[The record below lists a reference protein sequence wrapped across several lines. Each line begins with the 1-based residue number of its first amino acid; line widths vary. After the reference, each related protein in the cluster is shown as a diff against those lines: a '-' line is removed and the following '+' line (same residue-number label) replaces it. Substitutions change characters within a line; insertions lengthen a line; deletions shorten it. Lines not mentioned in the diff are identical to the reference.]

1 MINTEQLTH
10 PIYKFVEST
19 LKFKEQI
26 HKINW
31 DDNIDRLLTSKNN
44 LDSLTAWIS
53 KQNLTSGWHWICDP
67 RIDYS
72 NFDFNWLP
80 DRCDLDHIHCFVI
93 NGQKDISY
101 TWLINTEQLCS
112 PKYKFVDS
120 ILKFKEPTNKIN
132 WTENIDKLLINE
144 NNLNKLTDWIIEQ
157 HLTPGW
163 YWICDPRINYS
174 NFDFTWLPD
183 RFDLDHIH
191 CFTLGGQ
198 KELSYTWLINTEQ
211 LLKPAYKFVESNLE
225 FKEPIQKINWLKTVD
240 NLLLDKDNLNKLTDW
255 IIEQHLTP
263 GWHWICDSRI
273 NYDNFDF
280 NWLPNQWDLD
290 NIHCFT
296 LNKQK
301 ELSYTWLINTEQLH
315 KPKHKFVE
323 SKLEF
328 KESINKIQWP
338 DNIDNLLTDNDNLAK
353 LTAWL
358 IEQQLPSGWHWVCDN
373 RINYDNFDFNWLP
386 NQWDLD
392 QIHCFTLGGQ
402 KELSY
407 TWLINSEQLHNPKYK
422 FVDSKLEFKESTI
435 KIHWPDNIDAMLIQE
450 NNKDLLL
457 QWIADQNL
465 SNGWYWICD
474 RKTDYSNFNFDWMP
488 SHWDSDTIHCFAFAD
503 QSELSLTWLVNTE
516 HLNKPKT
523 KFIQSNLT
531 RAPIAKLAWPENID
545 AMMSTAANN
554 NYANIIDWV
563 KNNNLE
569 TGWYW
574 ICDDRIDYNNFDFN
588 WLPELWEHQ
597 YVHCFSLKNQSQLSY
612 TWLINTEQLSQSKFK
627 FVRSELDFKNPIA
640 KIQWP
645 YDIDNCDAAVQLQDN
660 MISWA
665 NDQNLP
671 EGWFWIT
678 DSRID
683 YRHFNFNWMPDT
695 WNLDYTH
702 CFTMQ
707 EQNQLSY
714 TWLTNKRALA
724 TPQFKYI
731 DSDLQF
737 AKPIDKMHWPNFLD
751 TTLSGGDWNDSLVNW
766 LLEQNLSDGWHWVCD
781 SRINYDEFNF
791 SWLPTQWDL
800 EYVHCFT
807 LKNNNTLSYTWL
819 VNTKTLKNKKFK
831 FYKTDLTL
839 DNTHDTITLDV
850 LNETV
855 VGKSQRFLGNMTAA
869 LTTAVR
875 KSNAE
880 WLWIISNCCDY
891 ANFNFK
897 YRPNLDQ
904 IDHTHCWPSGKQEKG
919 ETFLIHIPSFN
930 RTNEFRFNFGHASVK
945 RKPWPRIAY
954 SENNLVE
961 AIKSHA
967 SKSLYTVYHKP
978 EQKLFVDFEPCIWE
992 KRPIVSYSNC
1002 NAASLVPRDCIAKE
1016 EIYEYPFLERRVGY
1030 ASDTQLDIVFLHN
1043 SEKDHSDN
1051 YQRLINTAPKNL
1063 NVNVSAGITPRLK
1076 AYQTAAE
1083 LSTTD
1088 WFLAVFAKCYMVD
1101 KFKSFKWRPDYWQK
1115 PKHYIFYNHNCDL
1128 DITYGHMAPI
1138 AYNKQLMLEN
1148 TGGLDMTLAQEHT
1161 VVPLTISE
1169 TKLTDPWDI
1178 WRTAF
1183 RETVKLKYYAQTN
1196 SNIELQYR
1204 LEKWIDVDQTEN
1216 NASLWYKRGST
1227 DAEDFFKSIDGSYDQ
1242 ILVTN
1247 EWVWLR
1253 ERFDSLYATQ
1263 QI

>member
-1 MINTEQLTH
+1 MYDRFYYNKNLENIKQLAIENSRTEYAWLLNESVDYNDFDLRFTPNKFEQHQCHIWSSHNNHNSHTTWLLPIVDLRQNIEETFNFHNQLLSSSDEIDKIYWPNEINSLDERLDWLAQQH
-10 PIYKFVEST
+10 
-19 LKFKEQI
+19 I
-26 HKINW
+26 HDNW
-31 DDNIDRLLTSKNN
+31 VWILDNKT
-44 LDSLTAWIS
+44 
-53 KQNLTSGWHWICDP
+53 
-67 RIDYS
+67 DYS
-72 NFDFNWLP
+72 DFNFDWIP
-80 DRCDLDHIHCFVI
+80 DSWAKEFIQCFCFA
-93 NGQKDISY
+93 NQ
-101 TWLINTEQLCS
+101 
-112 PKYKFVDS
+112 
-120 ILKFKEPTNKIN
+120 
-132 WTENIDKLLINE
+132 
-144 NNLNKLTDWIIEQ
+144 IEI
-157 HLTPGW
+157 G
-163 YWICDPRINYS
+163 
-174 NFDFTWLPD
+174 FTWLVND
-183 RFDLDHIH
+183 QVI
-191 CFTLGGQ
+191 
-198 KELSYTWLINTEQ
+198 KN
-211 LLKPAYKFVESNLE
+211 KKF
-225 FKEPIQKINWLKTVD
+225 
-240 NLLLDKDNLNKLTDW
+240 
-255 IIEQHLTP
+255 
-263 GWHWICDSRI
+263 
-273 NYDNFDF
+273 
-280 NWLPNQWDLD
+280 
-290 NIHCFT
+290 
-296 LNKQK
+296 
-301 ELSYTWLINTEQLH
+301 
-315 KPKHKFVE
+315 KFIE
-323 SKLEF
+323 SKL
-328 KESINKIQWP
+328 SYQLPTVTHWP
-338 DNIDNLLTDNDNLAK
+338 DNIDNLLTDKDNLAK
-353 LTAWL
+353 LTVWL
-358 IEQQLPSGWHWVCDN
+358 VEQNLSSGWHWICDS
-373 RINYDNFDFNWLP
+373 RIDYNNFDFNWLP
-386 NQWDLD
+386 TQWDAT
-392 QIHCFTLGGQ
+392 QIHCFAFANQSEFSL
-402 KELSY
+402 
-407 TWLINSEQLHNPKYK
+407 TWLVNTEQLHNPKHK
-422 FVDSKLEFKESTI
+422 FVDSNLKFKEAIS
-435 KIHWPDNIDAMLIQE
+435 KIYWPNDINSILIQE
-450 NNKDLLL
+450 NNKELLL
-457 QWIADQNL
+457 EWVVNQKL
-465 SNGWYWICD
+465 SSGWYWICD
-474 RKTDYSNFNFDWMP
+474 NKTDYSNFNFDWMP
-488 SHWDSDTIHCFAFAD
+488 NHWNSDTIHCFAFAD

-516 HLNKPKT
+516 HLKKPKT

-531 RAPIAKLAWPENID
+531 RAPIAKLTWPENID
-545 AMMSTAANN
+545 EIMSTAANIS
-554 NYANIIDWV
+554 YANIIEWV
-563 KNNNLE
+563 RNNNLE
-569 TGWYW
+569 SGWYW
-574 ICDDRIDYNNFDFN
+574 ICDDRIDYSNFNFN

-612 TWLINTEQLSQSKFK
+612 TWLINTEHLSQSKFK
-627 FVRSELDFKNPIA
+627 FVSSELEFKNPIV

-645 YDIDNCDAAVQLQDN
+645 HDIDNCDVILQDN
-660 MISWA
+660 MMSWA
-665 NDQNLP
+665 NDQILP

-683 YRHFNFNWMPDT
+683 YRNFNFNWMPDT

-737 AKPIDKMHWPNFLD
+737 ANPIDKMHWPNFLD
-751 TTLSGGDWNDSLVNW
+751 TTFSGGDWNDSLVNW

-831 FYKTDLTL
+831 FYKTDLIL

-850 LNETV
+850 LNEPV

-880 WLWIISNCCDY
+880 WLWITSNCCDY

-945 RKPWPRIAY
+945 RKPWPRVAY

-961 AIKSHA
+961 AIRSHA

-1043 SEKDHSDN
+1043 GEKDHSDN
-1051 YQRLINTAPKNL
+1051 YQRLIDTAPKNL
-1063 NVNVSAGITPRLK
+1063 NVTVSAGVTPRLT

-1088 WFLAVFAKCYMVD
+1088 WFLAVFAKCHMDD
-1101 KFKSFKWRPDYWQK
+1101 KFRSFKWRPDYWQK
-1115 PKHYIFYNHNCDL
+1115 PKHYIFYNRNCDL

-1169 TKLTDPWDI
+1169 TRLTDPWDI

-1183 RETVKLKYYAQTN
+1183 RETVKLKYYAQVN

-1204 LEKWIDVDQTEN
+1204 LEKWIDVDPTDN
-1216 NASLWYKRGST
+1216 NTGLWYKRGSV
-1227 DAEDFFKSIDGSYDQ
+1227 DAEDFFMSIKGSYDE
-1242 ILVTN
+1242 ILITN
-1247 EWVWLR
+1247 EWKWLR